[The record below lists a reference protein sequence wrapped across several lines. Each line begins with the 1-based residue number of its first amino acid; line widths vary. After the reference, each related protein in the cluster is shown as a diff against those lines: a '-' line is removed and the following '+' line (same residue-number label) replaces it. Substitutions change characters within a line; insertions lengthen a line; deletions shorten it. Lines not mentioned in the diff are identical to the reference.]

1 MDSSLLTRFAE
12 NIFWLA
18 RYMERIENLARIL
31 DVNETYNRGRA
42 GDNDWS
48 RILRLHHD
56 EEAFHERH
64 GDATESAVIAF
75 YITDRKNPN
84 SIISCL
90 HFAREN
96 ARSLRHLISTE
107 MWRQINT
114 FYSRIRNVKAAD
126 LRNLSELCREIKEGC
141 QTHTGI
147 TEGTFFR
154 NQGWTFYHIGKYLE
168 RADQTTRQVDMRR
181 HMLIRADV
189 EDGEAD
195 AARQLDLIEVN
206 TLLRSLAGFHAFRQ
220 VHPAGMTAEDVVSFL
235 LFDSRFSRSVAFSLS
250 MVESLIVE
258 MSKTHRLRRNVAI
271 RAAFADARKV
281 VETGSVAGMDAADLH
296 DYLDLL
302 QLKVGVL
309 TSAIDDAYF
318 G

>member
-31 DVNETYNRGRA
+31 DVNETYNRGHA

-48 RILRLHHD
+48 RIIRLHND
-56 EEAFHERH
+56 EEAFFERH
-64 GDATESAVIAF
+64 DAATEFAVISF
-75 YITDRKNPN
+75 YIVDRKNPN
-84 SIISCL
+84 SIMSCL

-114 FYSRIRNVKAAD
+114 FYYRLRGVKTAE
-126 LRNLSELCREIKEGC
+126 LRQLSELCREIKEAC

-154 NQGWTFYHIGKYLE
+154 NQAWTFYHLGKYLE
-168 RADQTTRQVDMRR
+168 RGDQTTRLLDMR
-181 HMLIRADV
+181 HNMLTRADS
-189 EDGEAD
+189 EDGEAN

-206 TLLRSLAGFHAFRQ
+206 TLLRSLAGYHAFRL

-235 LFDSRFSRSVAFSLS
+235 LFDSRFSRSVAFSFK
-250 MVESLIVE
+250 MVETLIDDL
-258 MSKTHRLRRNVAI
+258 SKAHNLRRNAAI
-271 RAAFADARKV
+271 RAALTDARYV
-281 VETGSVAGMDAADLH
+281 VKTGTVAGMDAADLH
-296 DYLDLL
+296 EYLDTL
-302 QLKVGVL
+302 QVKVGVL
-309 TSAIDDAYF
+309 TSAIDDTYF